1 MISGT
6 CQIFPR
12 NKRSVT
18 LNLESTPLAPS
29 ARNVERR
36 AEIVRRA
43 AQIFDRQ
50 GVSRTSLEN
59 IAAAVGIKREAVY
72 YYYRDKS
79 EILCEIIRPHS
90 DALLRGMERFN
101 ALGLSATARL
111 SLAISGHLERFNPTY
126 IEMTVALRE
135 LSGSNPAPGIVELRR
150 VWKEYEQHWVE
161 LFRQGQAAG
170 EFDAAQNP
178 KLMAFAVLGMCNAV
192 SGWYRPDGGIAMEE
206 LVRSYT
212 AIALGGVARP
222 RYNLVGQ
229 AVVAK
234 RPRASREKT
243 R

>member
-1 MISGT
+1 MS
-6 CQIFPR
+6 
-12 NKRSVT
+12 
-18 LNLESTPLAPS
+18 LNLEPPPFAPS

-43 AQIFDRQ
+43 AEIFDRQ

-59 IAAAVGIKREAVY
+59 IAAAIGVKREAVY

-90 DALLRGMERFN
+90 EALLRGMERFN

-126 IEMTVALRE
+126 VEMTVALRE

-150 VWKEYEQHWVE
+150 VWKEYEQHWIE

-170 EFDAAQNP
+170 EFDDAQNP

-192 SGWYRPDGGIAMEE
+192 SGWYRPDGGIAMDE

-212 AIALGGVARP
+212 AIALGGVARFKDDA
-222 RYNLVGQ
+222 VSQ
-229 AVVAK
+229 ASFA
-234 RPRASREKT
+234 RKT
-243 R
+243 RAKKEKAQ

>member
-1 MISGT
+1 MS
-6 CQIFPR
+6 
-12 NKRSVT
+12 
-18 LNLESTPLAPS
+18 LNLEPPPLAPS

-43 AQIFDRQ
+43 AEIFDRQ

-59 IAAAVGIKREAVY
+59 IAAAIGVKREAVY

-90 DALLRGMERFN
+90 EALLRGMERFN

-126 IEMTVALRE
+126 VEMTVALRE

-150 VWKEYEQHWVE
+150 VWKEYEQHWIE

-170 EFDAAQNP
+170 EFDDAQNP

-192 SGWYRPDGGIAMEE
+192 SGWYRPDGGIAMDE

-212 AIALGGVARP
+212 AIALGGVARFKDDA
-222 RYNLVGQ
+222 VSQ
-229 AVVAK
+229 ASFA
-234 RPRASREKT
+234 RKT
-243 R
+243 RAKKEKAQ

>member
-1 MISGT
+1 MS
-6 CQIFPR
+6 
-12 NKRSVT
+12 
-18 LNLESTPLAPS
+18 LNLEPPPVVPS

-43 AQIFDRQ
+43 AEIFDRQ

-59 IAAAVGIKREAVY
+59 IASAIGVKREAVY

-90 DALLRGMERFN
+90 EALLRGMERFN

-111 SLAISGHLERFNPTY
+111 SLAISSHLERFNPTY
-126 IEMTVALRE
+126 VEMTVALRE

-150 VWKEYEQHWVE
+150 VWKAYEQHWIE

-178 KLMAFAVLGMCNAV
+178 RLMAFAVLGMCNAV
-192 SGWYRPDGGIAMEE
+192 SGWYRPDGGIAMDE

-222 RYNLVGQ
+222 RNSAAQ
-229 AVVAK
+229 APAARKLRAAK
-234 RPRASREKT
+234 EKAP
-243 R
+243 